1 MERRPFEAQRLMDD
15 HPPVLRNP
23 NKKIVFGIA
32 CPPGSSHDGRIIY
45 TRWRAMRLPDS
56 TVPYRVIGSTVRRE
70 GFFDYLPILDQ
81 GGAVEWHVN
90 FADPNLFVA
99 YGTPLF
105 AQDEMQVA
113 EHPILGALKEA
124 LDELGARTLT
134 KEGGEPTPVLVA
146 GAERRCRVATDAD
159 PSKGRPGGLYG
170 NAFAAAPASAI
181 RQATTPLDPP
191 SVTNL
196 IAMAAPAYGS
206 GRYSGDEIEYVL
218 TTAYTGFRAAVI
230 ESGAGPVAV
239 HTGFW
244 GCGAFGGDRV
254 LMTMLQVIAS
264 GLAGVER
271 LVFHTSGEAGTA
283 AFDSAVHLLE
293 KELAGPSAIP
303 RELIRRIAAMGF
315 RWGRSDGN

>member
-1 MERRPFEAQRLMDD
+1 MED
-15 HPPVLRNP
+15 HPPVLQNP
-23 NKKIVFGIA
+23 NKKIVFGIT
-32 CPPGSSHDGRIIY
+32 CPPGSSHGGRIIY

-56 TVPYRVIGSTVRRE
+56 TVPDRIIGSAIRRE

-81 GGAVEWHVN
+81 VGAVEWHVN
-90 FADPNLFVA
+90 FADPDLFMG

-113 EHPILGALKEA
+113 EHPILGALREA
-124 LDELGARTLT
+124 LEAEGATTLT
-134 KEGGEPTPVLVA
+134 KEGGEPTPVLVS
-146 GAERRCRVATDAD
+146 GAERRCIVATDVD
-159 PSKGRPGGLYG
+159 PARGRPHGLYG
-170 NAFAAAPASAI
+170 IHFAAASADAV
-181 RQATTPLDPP
+181 RKATTRLDPP
-191 SVTNL
+191 SVSNL

-206 GRYSGDEIEYVL
+206 GRYSADQIEHVL
-218 TTAYTGFRAAVI
+218 TTAYTGFRTAVI

-271 LVFHTSGEAGTA
+271 LVFHTSGEAGSA

-293 KELAGPSAIP
+293 KELAGPSASP
-303 RELIRRIAAMGF
+303 RELIRRIAEMGF
-315 RWGRSDGN
+315 RWGTSDGN